1 MPSNVTSAD
10 PVRKSVTVPTA
21 PQRAFELFTAHMH
34 EWWPLVTHS
43 VGAAD
48 AVSVTFGE
56 GVGAVILETL
66 ADGTTSVWGTVTEWE
81 PPHRVAFTWHAGTA
95 ETEATRVEVTFSE
108 SEPGSTVV
116 RLIHSGWERR
126 PDGLSA
132 RESYDSGWEPVV
144 RCFAAAAARLP
155 R

>member
-56 GVGAVILETL
+56 GAGAVILETL

-81 PPHRVAFTWHAGTA
+81 PPHRVA
-95 ETEATRVEVTFSE
+95 S
-108 SEPGSTVV
+108 PGMPVPPRPKPPALKSPSP
-116 RLIHSGWERR
+116 RASRAAPWSG
-126 PDGLSA
+126 
-132 RESYDSGWEPVV
+132 
-144 RCFAAAAARLP
+144 
-155 R
+155 